1 MLSNLKSRKRLFPL
15 FDFTTGFGAFPARLR
30 TNDRRMSASVPA
42 FAKNDKFAVFR
53 SADPPAYHVPVRH
66 ILAVSLSMRF
76 HADAFCAF
84 LAMMAI
90 VMQNTAVC
98 RVAEASL
105 RTIRALRRPQRALQR
120 PLRPSLSPSSGGRL
134 SLQRIPFSTI
144 CSACRFHAFCR
155 AERWLARPFMRFPRP
170 SSPVDGRQLLS
181 ARSFCLRAVPWLL
194 HSVRQSGAPQAL
206 LAHVHDARGGRPCFG
221 GALL

>member
-1 MLSNLKSRKRLFPL
+1 MQQFP
-15 FDFTTGFGAFPARLR
+15 FPQGDGFGGIAFHEVSCRRFVCVLGHNGDRYAEYGRLSR
-30 TNDRRMSASVPA
+30 GGSLFEDGPRVTSASTLSTA
-42 FAKNDKFAVFR
+42 
-53 SADPPAYHVPVRH
+53 STWSCPV
-66 ILAVSLSMRF
+66 
-76 HADAFCAF
+76 
-84 LAMMAI
+84 
-90 VMQNTAVC
+90 
-98 RVAEASL
+98 
-105 RTIRALRRPQRALQR
+105 
-120 PLRPSLSPSSGGRL
+120 PSLSPSSGGML

-170 SSPVDGRQLLS
+170 SSPVDGRQRLS

>member
-1 MLSNLKSRKRLFPL
+1 MPQFP
-15 FDFTTGFGAFPARLR
+15 FPEGDGFGGIAFHEVSCRRFVFVFGHDGDRYAEYGRLSR
-30 TNDRRMSASVPA
+30 GGSLFEDGPRVTSAST
-42 FAKNDKFAVFR
+42 R
-53 SADPPAYHVPVRH
+53 S
-66 ILAVSLSMRF
+66 
-76 HADAFCAF
+76 
-84 LAMMAI
+84 
-90 VMQNTAVC
+90 TASPSSCLV
-98 RVAEASL
+98 
-105 RTIRALRRPQRALQR
+105 
-120 PLRPSLSPSSGGRL
+120 PSLSPSSGGRL

-155 AERWLARPFMRFPRP
+155 AERWLARPFMRVPRP
-170 SSPVDGRQLLS
+170 SSPVDGRQRLS